1 MGRDDHVALLHSLT
15 VVYAD
20 STSATWSNQLPF
32 VISARLQSTRVR
44 AHMVQ
49 LLASASSYRHR
60 RVHTAQAV
68 PQDRLLRVVRHP
80 LARRSCPITR
90 RTTQPCPTTACAIQP
105 RQVKHSACTT
115 LHGLTSFTR
124 RRQEDQPDCP
134 KRCSGSRWQQRD
146 LDSQGFAIKT
156 LFAHRTSVWRC
167 NDIGLF
173 DLRRPSP
180 TATACPHCSRNTS
193 STSLILIMLSRPC
206 L

>member
-1 MGRDDHVALLHSLT
+1 MRAKGQGYQEVGRDDHVALLHSLT

-105 RQVKHSACTT
+105 RQVALAMLCCAM
-115 LHGLTSFTR
+115 
-124 RRQEDQPDCP
+124 PD
-134 KRCSGSRWQQRD
+134 GSSRAD
-146 LDSQGFAIKT
+146 GKKI
-156 LFAHRTSVWRC
+156 
-167 NDIGLF
+167 N
-173 DLRRPSP
+173 P
-180 TATACPHCSRNTS
+180 TVQNAVQAAAGNRG
-193 STSLILIMLSRPC
+193 I
-206 L
+206 